1 MSGIL
6 LAGASGFIGEKLIRL
21 LEQAPSRPK
30 LMSVGRRPLPF
41 LKPKSRVQEHIANFN
56 SLEGWMTTWQAET
69 AVCCLGTTIKTAGS
83 QAAFRAVDYD
93 AVIAFARLAKRVG
106 VQHFIVVSAVGA
118 STSSASFYSRVK
130 GEMEA
135 ALQAMNFATLSIVQP
150 SLLLGER
157 AEQRLGERI
166 GQVVSM
172 PLAPLLMGPLSS
184 YRPIHGADVAK
195 AMATLAL
202 GPMPK
207 YGVERLHYNDL
218 MALN

>member
-1 MSGIL
+1 
-6 LAGASGFIGEKLIRL
+6 
-21 LEQAPSRPK
+21 
-30 LMSVGRRPLPF
+30 
-41 LKPKSRVQEHIANFN
+41 
-56 SLEGWMTTWQAET
+56 MTTWQAET

-83 QAAFRAVDYD
+83 QAAFRAVDYE

-118 STSSASFYSRVK
+118 SSTSASFYSRVK

-166 GQVVSM
+166 GQVVSL
-172 PLAPLLMGPLSS
+172 PLAPLLMGPLSP

-202 GPMPK
+202 GPMPQ
-207 YGVERLHYNDL
+207 YGVKRLHYNDL
-218 MALN
+218 MALI